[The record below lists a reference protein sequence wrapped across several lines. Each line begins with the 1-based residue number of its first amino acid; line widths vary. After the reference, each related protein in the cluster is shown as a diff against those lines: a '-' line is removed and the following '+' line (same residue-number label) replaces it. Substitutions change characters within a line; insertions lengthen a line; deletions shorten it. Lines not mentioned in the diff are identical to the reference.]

1 MKDESFPMRLRRFRT
16 AKGIKVKDMALK
28 LGVSVSTYRDWE
40 YGRAIKGEPYPK
52 IAEILS
58 VSLHELLTGHQSAPE
73 HLMREILKC
82 EEALSSLKKE
92 LSSFF

>member
-1 MKDESFPMRLRRFRT
+1 MKNETFALRLRRLRET
-16 AKGIKVKDMALK
+16 KGIKVKEMSLL

-52 IAEILS
+52 MAEILS
-58 VSLHELLTGHQSAPE
+58 VSLQELLTGHCPVPDQV
-73 HLMREILKC
+73 MKEILKC
-82 EEALSSLKKE
+82 EQALLALKKE

>member
-1 MKDESFPMRLRRFRT
+1 MKNESFSLRLKRLREAR
-16 AKGIKVKDMALK
+16 GIKVKEMASR

-52 IAEILS
+52 MAEILS
-58 VSLHELLTGHQSAPE
+58 VSLQELLTGRCPLPE
-73 HLMREILKC
+73 QVMKEIFKC
-82 EEALSSLKKE
+82 EQALAAIKKE

>member
-1 MKDESFPMRLRRFRT
+1 MKNESFPIRLRRFRT
-16 AKGIKVKDMALK
+16 AKGIKVKDMALQ

-52 IAEILS
+52 MAEILS
-58 VSLHELLTGHQSAPE
+58 VTLNELLTGHKPAPE
-73 HLMREILKC
+73 HLMLEILKC
-82 EEALSSLKKE
+82 EEALSNLKKE